1 MHNNH
6 NKRIVEPKFC
16 PFSGQISFSGRFPR
30 YDRFTILYKRPVV
43 LSGVTNTMYNIN
55 NFRNKSSLTKLM
67 KAIWITQLKKK
78 KSLIVEE
85 MRQLWQGQIVMSRGT
100 LNNGRWWIGF
110 CNGGIKGETGQT
122 TKQPFLSLLNLAS
135 SPFPDPESIAFLE
148 CYGRFWFPHKDHSDN
163 NENEISQHY
172 SSTQILF
179 TFDFNAVLN
188 LDRLIILYI
197 LLRKSSI
204 FI

>member
-1 MHNNH
+1 
-6 NKRIVEPKFC
+6 
-16 PFSGQISFSGRFPR
+16 
-30 YDRFTILYKRPVV
+30 
-43 LSGVTNTMYNIN
+43 
-55 NFRNKSSLTKLM
+55 
-67 KAIWITQLKKK
+67 
-78 KSLIVEE
+78 
-85 MRQLWQGQIVMSRGT
+85 MSRGT

-179 TFDFNAVLN
+179 NFDVNAVLN

-204 FI
+204 FIYIFKQLYQFFRWMKKKKNLSNHCHHREKTKSHISNTL